1 MCLKKSLYAEWVT
14 GGDYTTKVLKKN
26 LPSNEDS
33 LRTWVYWPLS
43 PVTTWLIHSMVNGE
57 SPCFPLLPVLFIYCH
72 LANDTQNLVSSNN
85 KRLLSHSFCR
95 SGIWAWLNWVT
106 LDQGLSE
113 VAGKLLARPVVSSEC
128 QRGDKKR
135 RESASTPTYVVTGRS
150 LSSDRLSHNTPADS
164 IERMIRETKSKRVWE
179 RERMRE
185 RECTLKQE
193 ATVFL
198 WSTLR
203 GDIP

>member
-1 MCLKKSLYAEWVT
+1 M
-14 GGDYTTKVLKKN
+14 
-26 LPSNEDS
+26 
-33 LRTWVYWPLS
+33 
-43 PVTTWLIHSMVNGE
+43 
-57 SPCFPLLPVLFIYCH
+57 
-72 LANDTQNLVSSNN
+72 
-85 KRLLSHSFCR
+85 
-95 SGIWAWLNWVT
+95 T

-150 LSSDRLSHNTPADS
+150 LSSDSLSHNTPADS
-164 IERMIRETKSKRVWE
+164 IERMIRETKSKTV

-185 RECTLKQE
+185 RECALNQE

-198 WSTLR
+198 WSSLR
-203 GDIP
+203 GDIPSLFCIC